1 MKNKSYDYI
10 FGNGKF
16 NTWFNIIV
24 SIISCSA
31 ISFCL
36 TELLFSFD
44 FKVSFQKALI
54 FTILFVIF
62 LLLFYYFIKQR
73 TYKLFDQK
81 ITYGFRERKILYA
94 DIHSLVFTL
103 SSRPKGIYD
112 IGLGEPYLYINLAY
126 PSVIQKRYDINIS
139 NGQIGMSPAYSFNC
153 YDIKSIFNLIH
164 HSKAN
169 IYVTKSFLLFNNWTI
184 NRFCKEYNISME
196 MVQLINDGN

>member
-112 IGLGEPYLYINLAY
+112 IGLGEPYLYI
-126 PSVIQKRYDINIS
+126 KE
-139 NGQIGMSPAYSFNC
+139 NGKKNGRIVRKFPVCIIGIWMPTDYCTFRNTPDCA
-153 YDIKSIFNLIH
+153 
-164 HSKAN
+164 
-169 IYVTKSFLLFNNWTI
+169 VLFV
-184 NRFCKEYNISME
+184 SA
-196 MVQLINDGN
+196 

>member
-62 LLLFYYFIKQR
+62 IIVLLLYKT
-73 TYKLFDQK
+73 TYL
-81 ITYGFRERKILYA
+81 
-94 DIHSLVFTL
+94 
-103 SSRPKGIYD
+103 
-112 IGLGEPYLYINLAY
+112 
-126 PSVIQKRYDINIS
+126 
-139 NGQIGMSPAYSFNC
+139 
-153 YDIKSIFNLIH
+153 
-164 HSKAN
+164 
-169 IYVTKSFLLFNNWTI
+169 
-184 NRFCKEYNISME
+184 
-196 MVQLINDGN
+196 

>member
-16 NTWFNIIV
+16 NAWFNIIV

-81 ITYGFRERKILYA
+81 ITYGFREREILYA
-94 DIHSLVFTL
+94 DIHSLVL
-103 SSRPKGIYD
+103 LWSS
-112 IGLGEPYLYINLAY
+112 
-126 PSVIQKRYDINIS
+126 
-139 NGQIGMSPAYSFNC
+139 F
-153 YDIKSIFNLIH
+153 F
-164 HSKAN
+164 
-169 IYVTKSFLLFNNWTI
+169 VTPQPN
-184 NRFCKEYNISME
+184 FCHRSHTTP
-196 MVQLINDGN
+196 

>member
-54 FTILFVIF
+54 FTILFVFFFIIV
-62 LLLFYYFIKQR
+62 LLLYKT
-73 TYKLFDQK
+73 TYL
-81 ITYGFRERKILYA
+81 
-94 DIHSLVFTL
+94 
-103 SSRPKGIYD
+103 
-112 IGLGEPYLYINLAY
+112 
-126 PSVIQKRYDINIS
+126 
-139 NGQIGMSPAYSFNC
+139 
-153 YDIKSIFNLIH
+153 
-164 HSKAN
+164 
-169 IYVTKSFLLFNNWTI
+169 
-184 NRFCKEYNISME
+184 
-196 MVQLINDGN
+196 

>member
-112 IGLGEPYLYINLAY
+112 TGRTIPIHKRKWEEKIYMQYYNLFG
-126 PSVIQKRYDINIS
+126 IS
-139 NGQIGMSPAYSFNC
+139 KC
-153 YDIKSIFNLIH
+153 Y
-164 HSKAN
+164 
-169 IYVTKSFLLFNNWTI
+169 TKKIWYQYKQWADRNVSCLQF
-184 NRFCKEYNISME
+184 
-196 MVQLINDGN
+196 

>member
-54 FTILFVIF
+54 LPYFCDFFIIV
-62 LLLFYYFIKQR
+62 LLLYKT
-73 TYKLFDQK
+73 TYL
-81 ITYGFRERKILYA
+81 
-94 DIHSLVFTL
+94 
-103 SSRPKGIYD
+103 
-112 IGLGEPYLYINLAY
+112 
-126 PSVIQKRYDINIS
+126 
-139 NGQIGMSPAYSFNC
+139 
-153 YDIKSIFNLIH
+153 
-164 HSKAN
+164 
-169 IYVTKSFLLFNNWTI
+169 
-184 NRFCKEYNISME
+184 
-196 MVQLINDGN
+196 

>member
-81 ITYGFRERKILYA
+81 ITYGFREREILYA

-112 IGLGEPYLYINLAY
+112 IGLGEHTY
-126 PSVIQKRYDINIS
+126 
-139 NGQIGMSPAYSFNC
+139 
-153 YDIKSIFNLIH
+153 
-164 HSKAN
+164 
-169 IYVTKSFLLFNNWTI
+169 T
-184 NRFCKEYNISME
+184 
-196 MVQLINDGN
+196 

>member
-103 SSRPKGIYD
+103 SSIHKRKWEEKIYMQYYNLFGI
-112 IGLGEPYLYINLAY
+112 
-126 PSVIQKRYDINIS
+126 SK
-139 NGQIGMSPAYSFNC
+139 C
-153 YDIKSIFNLIH
+153 Y
-164 HSKAN
+164 
-169 IYVTKSFLLFNNWTI
+169 TKKI
-184 NRFCKEYNISME
+184 
-196 MVQLINDGN
+196 

>member
-112 IGLGEPYLYINLAY
+112 IGLGEPYLYIKENGKKKYICNITIYLAY

-139 NGQIGMSPAYSFNC
+139 NGQIGMSPAYSFNSVSYTHLGHRC
-153 YDIKSIFNLIH
+153 
-164 HSKAN
+164 
-169 IYVTKSFLLFNNWTI
+169 
-184 NRFCKEYNISME
+184 E
-196 MVQLINDGN
+196 

>member
-81 ITYGFRERKILYA
+81 ITYGFRERKIVPLLGRHRKRAFCYLKKKFVKKFLENIVEASAELKYRQFVKQPTEA
-94 DIHSLVFTL
+94 DNLQRRKY
-103 SSRPKGIYD
+103 SRLKQP
-112 IGLGEPYLYINLAY
+112 
-126 PSVIQKRYDINIS
+126 
-139 NGQIGMSPAYSFNC
+139 
-153 YDIKSIFNLIH
+153 
-164 HSKAN
+164 
-169 IYVTKSFLLFNNWTI
+169 
-184 NRFCKEYNISME
+184 
-196 MVQLINDGN
+196 

>member
-1 MKNKSYDYI
+1 MIISLEMENLILGST
-10 FGNGKF
+10 F
-16 NTWFNIIV
+16 IV

-81 ITYGFRERKILYA
+81 
-94 DIHSLVFTL
+94 
-103 SSRPKGIYD
+103 
-112 IGLGEPYLYINLAY
+112 
-126 PSVIQKRYDINIS
+126 
-139 NGQIGMSPAYSFNC
+139 
-153 YDIKSIFNLIH
+153 
-164 HSKAN
+164 
-169 IYVTKSFLLFNNWTI
+169 
-184 NRFCKEYNISME
+184 
-196 MVQLINDGN
+196 

>member
-62 LLLFYYFIKQR
+62 LLLFYYLKG
-73 TYKLFDQK
+73 YLV
-81 ITYGFRERKILYA
+81 GL
-94 DIHSLVFTL
+94 SLH
-103 SSRPKGIYD
+103 Y
-112 IGLGEPYLYINLAY
+112 PYLKL
-126 PSVIQKRYDINIS
+126 PPRKRS
-139 NGQIGMSPAYSFNC
+139 
-153 YDIKSIFNLIH
+153 H
-164 HSKAN
+164 H
-169 IYVTKSFLLFNNWTI
+169 
-184 NRFCKEYNISME
+184 
-196 MVQLINDGN
+196 

>member
-54 FTILFVIF
+54 FTILFVFF

-94 DIHSLVFTL
+94 DIHSLVFVSTFPVVSKHHALL
-103 SSRPKGIYD
+103 SDISLFPARMNGMPDCMLYSAGARPT
-112 IGLGEPYLYINLAY
+112 
-126 PSVIQKRYDINIS
+126 
-139 NGQIGMSPAYSFNC
+139 F
-153 YDIKSIFNLIH
+153 
-164 HSKAN
+164 
-169 IYVTKSFLLFNNWTI
+169 
-184 NRFCKEYNISME
+184 FC
-196 MVQLINDGN
+196 DGWI